1 MLHELNV
8 NSVNDVGTGSIEKST
23 GAIENGYWKVWVNQE
38 VYEEFKSPGI
48 VIVIKM
54 RRLEWLGWL
63 KDCKEVTGKLAGRR
77 GRKTR

>member
-1 MLHELNV
+1 M
-8 NSVNDVGTGSIEKST
+8 
-23 GAIENGYWKVWVNQE
+23 NQE